1 MANTL
6 PFKCYLLTN
15 NEQDKEIR
23 RFTVD
28 PDVVGNFTYLRE
40 KVRSVYPQLLREN
53 FSISYIDEE
62 GDKVT
67 VSSDDELLGALMFA
81 KRKDDEPFRLIIQLT
96 GGVRPEGASPPS
108 GSPGNCEGEIHWGV
122 TCDGCQGTVKGFR
135 YKCFQCPDFDLCG
148 RCETAG
154 QHPGHTLIR
163 VTGAMPV
170 SFQAM
175 RNLLNGG
182 AEVPHWRRKHHGR
195 FHHHQ
200 GHHGWSAC
208 SQPGANAEV
217 NPPTAASGC
226 NKGANKPDGKP
237 HCPYKFY
244 MDQAKETASNF
255 QANHPEYLSSLGST
269 IASVIEGLGLGLGV
283 GSSGGSCPRTS
294 SQKPEAKKENI
305 VKQETKPEA
314 KNNKQE
320 VKKEVII
327 PVTLESDEV
336 PVSASIMNPYA
347 QLFDAIAVARA
358 VEMSNANLAA
368 GAAAAAQKNANAE
381 TAVPKVSPQSDMT
394 SQTGMTAQAPPQAV
408 AEAVAEAVAQ
418 APSQAVAEAVAEAA
432 ASALPQ
438 AVAEAVAEAA
448 ASAPSQAVAD
458 AVAKAAAEAA
468 SAAQTA
474 SIQALAEAGTAA
486 EKDPSPSQQ
495 NENTTASVKPS
506 SPRGD
511 SGDWTIV
518 DHGTGNASSGRSTP
532 AEPATQTEG
541 ARPKNPP
548 QKPVQEKVPSHPDP
562 YICAALETMLAMG
575 FTNEG
580 GWLAQ
585 LLEVKEGDIGK
596 TLDVLQ
602 SQFQR
607 RQQF

>member
-23 RFTVD
+23 RFTLES
-28 PDVVGNFTYLRE
+28 DVVGNFTYLRE

-67 VSSDDELLGALMFA
+67 VSSDDELVAALMFA
-81 KRKDDEPFRLIIQLT
+81 KREGDEPFRLIVQLT
-96 GGVRPEGASPPS
+96 GGVKPEGVSAPI

-122 TCDGCQGTVKGFR
+122 TCDGCQGAVKGFR

-148 RCETAG
+148 KCETAG

-163 VTGAMPV
+163 VSGAMPV

-182 AEVPHWRRKHHGR
+182 TEVPHWRRKHHGR
-195 FHHHQ
+195 FHHQQ
-200 GHHGWSAC
+200 GHHGWNAC
-208 SQPGANAEV
+208 SPSGANAEV
-217 NPPTAASGC
+217 NPPTAGC
-226 NKGANKPDGKP
+226 NKGANKPDAKP

-244 MDQAKETASNF
+244 MDQAKETASTF
-255 QANHPEYLSSLGST
+255 QANHPEYLAGLGST
-269 IASVIEGLGLGLGV
+269 IASVIEGLGLGLGAV
-283 GSSGGSCPRTS
+283 SGGSCPRTT
-294 SQKPEAKKENI
+294 SQKPETKKENI
-305 VKQETKPEA
+305 GKEEAKPEA
-314 KNNKQE
+314 KNNKTE
-320 VKKEVII
+320 AKKEVII
-327 PVTLESDEV
+327 PVTVERDEL
-336 PVSASIMNPYA
+336 PASASIVNPYA
-347 QLFDAIAVARA
+347 QLVDALAVARA
-358 VEMSNANLAA
+358 VEMSNLAA
-368 GAAAAAQKNANAE
+368 GAAAAAQEKANAE
-381 TAVPKVSPQSDMT
+381 TSAPKVNFQFGMT

-418 APSQAVAEAVAEAA
+418 APTQAVAEAVAEAA
-432 ASALPQ
+432 AEAAASVPPQ

-448 ASAPSQAVAD
+448 ASAPPQAVAD
-458 AVAKAAAEAA
+458 AVAKAVAEAA
-468 SAAQTA
+468 SALQTA
-474 SIQALAEAGTAA
+474 SAQAMAEATTVA
-486 EKDPSPSQQ
+486 ERDPFIPKQ
-495 NENTTASVKPS
+495 NEEMAASVKPR

-518 DHGTGNASSGRSTP
+518 DHGTENPSSVTATSV
-532 AEPATQTEG
+532 EPAPQSEG
-541 ARPKNPP
+541 VRPKNLP
-548 QKPVQEKVPSHPDP
+548 QKPVEENVSSHPDP
-562 YICAALETMLAMG
+562 FICAALETMLAMG

-585 LLEVKEGDIGK
+585 LLEVKGGDIGK